1 MVNFLKIL
9 VGVVLLSASAFSTSI
24 AREGD
29 QISIVG
35 SSTVFPFSTIV
46 AERFAK
52 NTNFKAPVIESTGS
66 GGGFKLFCSGIG
78 LEHPDVTNASR
89 AIKSSEKENCTAN
102 GITPVEY
109 LIGYDGITFSNSNK
123 ADKFTLT
130 KEEIFKAV
138 SAKIM
143 SNGKMVDNGYKKWS
157 DINPSLPNVKID
169 VLAPPPSSGT
179 RDAFVEL
186 VMHSTCKKVYK
197 MPKKGDDGYK
207 ALCSALR
214 EDGAVTEA
222 GENDNLIIEKLAAN
236 KDRFGIFGFSFLDQN
251 KDKVQGSLVD
261 GVEPS
266 MATIADGSYGVSR
279 PLFFYVKKEHVGV
292 IPGIQEY
299 ADYFMALTKSGG
311 PLEAAGLIPK
321 P

>member
-1 MVNFLKIL
+1 MKIL
-9 VGVVLLSASAFSTSI
+9 FQTILGIILFYITTFSSLF

-35 SSTVFPFSTIV
+35 SSTVFPFATIA

-52 NTNFKAPVIESTGS
+52 NTDFKAPVIESTGS
-66 GGGFKLFCSGIG
+66 GGGLKLFCAGIG
-78 LEHPDVTNASR
+78 LDYPDITNSSR
-89 AIKSSEKENCTAN
+89 AIKSSEKEKCAAS
-102 GITPVEY
+102 GINPVEY
-109 LIGYDGITFSNSNK
+109 LVGYDGITFSNSK
-123 ADKFTLT
+123 QAKKFSLT
-130 KEEIFKAV
+130 KEEIYKAV
-138 SAKIM
+138 SAKVM
-143 SNGKMVDNGYKKWS
+143 TEGKMIKNPFKLWS
-157 DINPSLPNVKID
+157 DINPELPKVEID

-186 VMHSTCKKVYK
+186 VMHSTCKKLYK
-197 MPKKGDDGYK
+197 MPKKGADGYK
-207 ALCSALR
+207 ENCSSLR

-251 KDKVQGSLVD
+251 NDKVQGSMVD
-261 GVEPS
+261 GVSPN
-266 MATIADGSYGVSR
+266 MDTIADGSYGVSR

-292 IPGIQEY
+292 VPGIQEY

-311 PLEAAGLIPK
+311 PLEAAGLIPA